1 MEKETE
7 KESIPKMEKGR
18 GLMATA
24 IPTISVGGGDRANPL
39 LIPAGN
45 DAGCPGK
52 ATPQLRGAPP
62 APRAGWRMDHKL
74 LPGVQ
79 GEAEVQEESQGP
91 SSVGHGVSRH
101 SLRRATRILV
111 LRAMVEDLQKEM
123 QCRRMSEIEKM

>member
-1 MEKETE
+1 MH
-7 KESIPKMEKGR
+7 SCSHGLHGGR
-18 GLMATA
+18 VSRG
-24 IPTISVGGGDRANPL
+24 VGVDGSFY
-39 LIPAGN
+39 PAGN